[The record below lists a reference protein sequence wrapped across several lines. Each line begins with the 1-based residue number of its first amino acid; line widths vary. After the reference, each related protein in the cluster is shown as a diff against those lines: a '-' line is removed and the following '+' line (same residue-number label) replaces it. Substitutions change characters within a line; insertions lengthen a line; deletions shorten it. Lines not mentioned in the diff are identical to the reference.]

1 MKILY
6 ILLLTILEMTAI
18 IIRTFLKKY
27 KIRHF
32 HFSLL
37 VILELSNLIIFS
49 LIFLNFTLYKHQF
62 VSFIL
67 FLICHFIFLI
77 QSMEYLKI
85 TTLEFIKAFL
95 YYYSYEKLYCLYDI
109 IGKKYLNNF
118 MDSVYLLLFK
128 IGITGLI
135 PLLFYDGIF
144 YLCGI
149 DDSYHGIF
157 RTLIDNFKILYI
169 LRDLFFS
176 MIYSIGMWLI
186 INYFSPCHYIIM
198 DIFENFLEILYIE
211 IKDKKKEDK
220 FNKEQLNTFYI
231 LYPILIFD
239 TLVFN
244 EVFILK
250 FWGLHENTKKY
261 IMERGKK
268 EVNNHHSAH
277 GFTEPYEESE
287 EDDESENKI
296 KKNKDGK
303 IIYIDDKELVVFN
316 EK

>member
-1 MKILY
+1 
-6 ILLLTILEMTAI
+6 
-18 IIRTFLKKY
+18 
-27 KIRHF
+27 
-32 HFSLL
+32 
-37 VILELSNLIIFS
+37 
-49 LIFLNFTLYKHQF
+49 
-62 VSFIL
+62 
-67 FLICHFIFLI
+67 
-77 QSMEYLKI
+77 MEHLKI
-85 TTLEFIKAFL
+85 TTLAFIKAFL

-176 MIYSIGMWLI
+176 MIYTIGMWLT

-198 DIFENFLEILYIE
+198 DIFENLLEILYIE
-211 IKDKKKEDK
+211 IKGKKETEK
-220 FNKEQLNTFYI
+220 FKKEQLNTFYI

-250 FWGLHENTKKY
+250 FLGLHENTKKY

-268 EVNNHHSAH
+268 EVNNHHSGH
-277 GFTEPYEESE
+277 DFTEPYEESE

-296 KKNKDGK
+296 KKNKDVERLF
-303 IIYIDDKELVVFN
+303 I
-316 EK
+316 